1 VLIRLLWQRS
11 DDCCGGFCTRYLRDG
26 SGYLLHV
33 TKCFALCYWI
43 TCCCPSRLVDVVGV
57 SHAGAGGRCT
67 IVDEGTCA
75 EATGLIHGVHSGHG
89 GTPVDGTT
97 VDQG

>member
-1 VLIRLLWQRS
+1 MTAVVGSNFRE
-11 DDCCGGFCTRYLRDG
+11 RYLRDG
-26 SGYLLHV
+26 RGSLLHV
-33 TKCFALCYWI
+33 TKCCSLCYWI
-43 TCCCPSRLVDVVGV
+43 TCCCRSPLVDVVGV

-67 IVDEGTCA
+67 TVVDSTCA

-89 GTPVDGTT
+89 GAPVDGTT